1 MKLKYIALIFFT
13 FSVLTACDDDNDSLT
28 GNDPTIT
35 QVKEYTGEL
44 TGIVFYGD
52 NANGIQDVG
61 EPDAT
66 GIDVFLLELQ

>member
-1 MKLKYIALIFFT
+1 MKLNYIVLIFFT
-13 FSVLTACDDDNDSLT
+13 FSVLTACDNDSLT
-28 GNDPTIT
+28 ENDPTIT

-52 NANGIQDVG
+52 NTNGIQDVG

-66 GIDVFLLELQ
+66 GIDVFLLVLQ